1 MAAVDY
7 FLKLDG
13 IKGESADS
21 KHKDEIDIES
31 WSWGE
36 ANAGSKVGGGRGAGK
51 VSMQDFSF
59 AMKVNKASPKL
70 FVYCASGQAI
80 SSGLLTCRRA
90 GKDQQEY
97 LKIKF
102 TDLLVSGYQT
112 GGSPDNVVPIDQITL
127 CFNKIEISY
136 APQKNDGTL
145 DSPIVNNW
153 DCVAAKPG

>member
-21 KHKDEIDIES
+21 KHKDEVDVES
-31 WSWGE
+31 WNWSE
-36 ANAGSKVGGGRGAGK
+36 TNAGSSVGGGRGAGK

-59 AMKVNKASPKL
+59 SMKVNKASPKL
-70 FVYCASGQAI
+70 FAYCANGQPIA
-80 SSGLLTCRRA
+80 SALLTCRRA

-97 LKIKF
+97 LKITF
-102 TDLLVSGYQT
+102 TDVLVSSYST
-112 GGSPDNVVPIDQITL
+112 GGSAADVVPLEQITL

-145 DSPIVNNW
+145 DSPIVQSW
-153 DCVAAKPG
+153 DKVAAKLA